1 MEVVSKHRRIARHI
15 PSLLILPALMPL
27 ILIILL
33 PALRTIVMS
42 FQRVTF
48 GVPPEWVGVANFAKM
63 FKDAVFHVSFL
74 HTLLFTFSSV
84 AGQILLGIAAAVLM
98 GTRFRLQKFYISL
111 IMVPYAVSE
120 VVAII
125 IWKYMLTPD
134 VGIINYILEAI
145 LGLPQ
150 IQWITIPYQTWLVI
164 IAIRIWLSSPFAF
177 LIIYS
182 SLIGV
187 PQELYESAYID
198 GANNWQ
204 GFRYVTV
211 PLITPA
217 IMVATI
223 FGFVFEFRN
232 FPTVW
237 ILTGGGPV
245 RRTELLSTLLYK
257 QAFSLF
263 EFGFASAIAIVMTLL
278 TFVIAIFYL
287 RNMYQQMFLKQK

>member
-1 MEVVSKHRRIARHI
+1 MEAVTRHRRLAQHI
-15 PSLLILPALMPL
+15 PALLLLPVLLPLVLIIFLPALQ
-27 ILIILL
+27 
-33 PALRTIVMS
+33 TVVMS

-48 GVPPEWVGVANFAKM
+48 GLPAELVGLENYRRM
-63 FKDAVFHVSFL
+63 LTDPVFLAAFL
-74 HTLLFTFSSV
+74 HTLLLAFSSV
-84 AGQILLGIAAAVLM
+84 AGQIVIGVGAAVLM
-98 GTRFRLQKFYISL
+98 ATKFRLQKLYISL

-125 IWKYMLTPD
+125 IWKYMLEPD
-134 VGIINYILEAI
+134 VGIINYVLEAF

-150 IQWITIPYQTWLVI
+150 IEWITYPVQTWLVI
-164 IAIRIWLSSPFAF
+164 IGLRVWLSFPFAF

-198 GANNWQ
+198 GASNWQ
-204 GFRYVTV
+204 GFRYITV
-211 PLITPA
+211 PLVTPA

-223 FGFVFEFRN
+223 FGFIFEFRN

-237 ILTGGGPV
+237 ILTGGGPI

-257 QAFSLF
+257 QAFNLF
-263 EFGFASAIAIVMTLL
+263 EFGFASAIAIVMTVL
-278 TFVIAIFYL
+278 TFLIAMTYL
-287 RNMYQQMFLKQK
+287 RNMYKEMFLKKT